1 MGRLFIGFI
10 KSNTEISI
18 RGEARMR
25 HAKDLF
31 GLKGRVAIVTG
42 GRGLYGASISQGL
55 CEMGAIVVIASRNG
69 VKCEEFAQEL
79 RSQGY
84 LAYGMSLDLED
95 DESIQ
100 NLVKEVVARF
110 GRIDILV
117 NNAVDRRN
125 MSPLSTATRQK
136 LQDSVS
142 TNLNGQ
148 ILLAQAVIPYMIEQE
163 KGSIINIS
171 SMRGLDCPHFPIYP
185 ESMGDQPVNYTTE
198 KWAMVGLTKYMAGR
212 YGQHRIRVNCIAPGG
227 FNPGLLEEEDKKP
240 FVDAYIENCPLRCFA
255 NEDDI
260 KGPVIFLASD
270 AANYVTGATLVMDGG
285 WTIW

>member
-1 MGRLFIGFI
+1 
-10 KSNTEISI
+10 
-18 RGEARMR
+18 MR
-25 HAKDLF
+25 HAKSLF
-31 GLKGRVAIVTG
+31 SLEGKVAIVTG
-42 GRGLYGASISQGL
+42 GRGLYGSGISRGL
-55 CEMGAIVVIASRNG
+55 CEMGATVVIASRSG
-69 VKCEEFAQEL
+69 EKCEEFAREL
-79 RSQGY
+79 QADGY
-84 LAYGMSLDLED
+84 AACGMALDLEND
-95 DESIQ
+95 GSIAAFVQ
-100 NLVKEVVARF
+100 QVVTRF
-110 GRIDILV
+110 GKIDILV

-125 MSPLSTATRQK
+125 MTSLDAATRQK

-142 TNLNGQ
+142 VNLNGQ
-148 ILLAQAVIPYMIEQE
+148 ILLSQAVIPHMIARQG
-163 KGSIINIS
+163 GSIINIS

-212 YGQHRIRVNCIAPGG
+212 YGKHHIRVNCVAPGG
-227 FNPGLLEEEDKKP
+227 FNPGLMEDAEKKP
-240 FVDAYIENCPLRCFA
+240 FVDAYIENCPLGCFA